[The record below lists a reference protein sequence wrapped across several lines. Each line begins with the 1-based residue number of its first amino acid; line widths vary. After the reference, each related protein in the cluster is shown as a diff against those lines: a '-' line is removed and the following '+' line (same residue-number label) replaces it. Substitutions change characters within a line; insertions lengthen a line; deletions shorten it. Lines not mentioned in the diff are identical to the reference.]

1 MQHSPGDGA
10 GRNDDDRDQ
19 YRHSEFDSALH
30 ATQPSMLAK
39 PARWFAS
46 GRHTIVAPEATHLRW
61 RPMGIII
68 FNHFHPIFEFVFSTP
83 NLQTV

>member
-1 MQHSPGDGA
+1 
-10 GRNDDDRDQ
+10 
-19 YRHSEFDSALH
+19 
-30 ATQPSMLAK
+30 MLAK